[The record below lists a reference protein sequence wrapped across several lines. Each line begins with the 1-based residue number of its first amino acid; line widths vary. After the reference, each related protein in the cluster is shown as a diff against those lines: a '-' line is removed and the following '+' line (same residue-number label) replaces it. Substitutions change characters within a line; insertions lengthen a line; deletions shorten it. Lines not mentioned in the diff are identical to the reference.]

1 MAVKGPLDL
10 AIILSG
16 IVFIIFGCLPL
27 ALGKLFAGF
36 CCRNEKYYFLADR
49 EPDSWNNNAAL
60 HIGKETADAS
70 SFIET
75 LQTLIRA
82 AYRKQQEKK

>member
-1 MAVKGPLDL
+1 M
-10 AIILSG
+10 AIILTG
-16 IVFIIFGCLPL
+16 IGFIIFGYLPL
-27 ALGKLFAGF
+27 ALGKCFAGF

-75 LQTLIRA
+75 LQKLIRMA
-82 AYRKQQEKK
+82 HRKQLEEK